1 VCCAE
6 PVKGK
11 PQLSTLGCNVVRE
24 AGISELEDFTADVN
38 DPTEAALFHSRQDLL
53 EQHHPFFGTLLF
65 RLGARARSSI
75 ATMATD
81 GVSLYFNPEFVE
93 DLSNAELIGTPAHEV
108 MHPALQHHTRRG
120 GRNPRRWNMA
130 CDYAIN
136 PMLVDAGLTLPK
148 DVLLDN
154 RFRGMSAE
162 RIYNLLEEEEQ
173 NQSSSSDAESQSQD
187 DSADSGGGS
196 NSSESSSSEENVNE
210 PRAPRTPGGIG
221 QVLDAPEPENGEGDT
236 VAEQARD
243 WQIAVEQAENVAKL
257 AGKLPAGVKRSLEAA
272 KSARVDWRELL
283 RRAWSETIP
292 ADYSWTRPNR
302 RHLWNGL
309 YLPGIV
315 REGVG
320 EICIA
325 VDCSGSINARQ
336 LGLFEAEVRSILAGQ
351 QPRLVHVLYF
361 DTEVQKAET
370 YHAGSPIKLTPA
382 GGGGTDFRPCFRW
395 LEERGITPQTLVL
408 LTDLWGT
415 FPSDVP
421 PYPVLWASTGNRDAP
436 FGQVI
441 PMEAA

>member
-1 VCCAE
+1 MN
-6 PVKGK
+6 K
-11 PQLSTLGCNVVRE
+11 PLSSVVRIQK
-24 AGISELEDFTADVN
+24 ART
-38 DPTEAALFHSRQDLL
+38 TLL
-53 EQHHPFFGTLLF
+53 LDHPFFGTLLF
-65 RLGARARSSI
+65 RLGAQARNLI

-81 GVSLYFNPEFVE
+81 GVSLYFNPQFVE
-93 DLSNAELIGTPAHEV
+93 ALSAAEIDGTLAHEV

-136 PMLVDAGLTLPK
+136 PMLLDAGLTLPK
-148 DVLLDN
+148 DVLFDN

-162 RIYNLLEEEEQ
+162 CIYNLLEEEEH
-173 NQSSSSDAESQSQD
+173 NQSSSSDAESECQD
-187 DSADSGGGS
+187 DPADSGGGL
-196 NSSESSSSEENVNE
+196 NSSDSSSKEENANE
-210 PRAPRTPGGIG
+210 PRAPMTPGGIG
-221 QVLDAPEPENGEGDT
+221 QVLDAPEPESGEGDT

-257 AGKLPAGVKRSLEAA
+257 VGKLPGGVTRSLEAA
-272 KSARVDWRELL
+272 QAAGVDWRELL

-302 RHLWNGL
+302 RHVWNGL
-309 YLPGIV
+309 YLPGV
-315 REGVG
+315 VCEGVG

-325 VDCSGSINARQ
+325 VDCSGSINARR

-361 DTEVQKAET
+361 DTEVQKSET
-370 YHAGSPIKLTPA
+370 YHAGLPIKLTPE

-395 LEERGITPQTLVL
+395 LEQRGIAPQTLVF
-408 LTDLWGT
+408 LTDLWGK
-415 FPSDVP
+415 FPEQPP
-421 PYPVLWASTGNRDAP
+421 PYPVLWASTGKRDVP

-441 PMEAA
+441 PMDAA

>member
-1 VCCAE
+1 MN
-6 PVKGK
+6 K
-11 PQLSTLGCNVVRE
+11 PLSSMVRIQKARTTL
-24 AGISELEDFTADVN
+24 
-38 DPTEAALFHSRQDLL
+38 LL
-53 EQHHPFFGTLLF
+53 DHPFFGTLLF
-65 RLGARARSSI
+65 RLGAQARSSI

-81 GVSLYFNPEFVE
+81 GVSLYFNPQFVE
-93 DLSNAELIGTPAHEV
+93 TLNAAEIAGTLAHEV

-136 PMLVDAGLTLPK
+136 PMLLDAGLTLPK

-162 RIYNLLEEEEQ
+162 RIYNLLEEEKQ
-173 NQSSSSDAESQSQD
+173 NQSSSSADTDGQD
-187 DSADSGGGS
+187 DSADSGGDS
-196 NSSESSSSEENVNE
+196 NSSGSSSREENVNE
-210 PRAPRTPGGIG
+210 PCAPQTPGGIG

-257 AGKLPAGVKRSLEAA
+257 AGKHPPGVSRSLEAA
-272 KSARVDWRELL
+272 QAAGVDWRELL

-302 RHLWNGL
+302 RHIWSGL
-309 YLPGIV
+309 YLPGV
-315 REGVG
+315 VCEGVG

-361 DTEVQKAET
+361 DTEVQKSEM
-370 YHAGSPIKLTPA
+370 YQAGQPVKLAPV

-395 LEERGITPQTLVL
+395 PQERGITPQTLVF

-415 FPSDVP
+415 LPSDVP
-421 PYPVLWASTGNRDAP
+421 PYPVLWASTGKRDVP